1 MNKRGS
7 KNHTNINSIDRS
19 SSSIRRDRVNYH
31 DDKLQ

>member
-7 KNHTNINSIDRS
+7 KNHTNSNSINRS
-19 SSSIRRDRVNYH
+19 SSISSRGRINYY